1 MRSNLSANEWLTVLY
16 TAYYMESTLLLRRAM
31 KVLESDPIMTGF
43 PRLDVA
49 QSISDV
55 DWYKKSIF
63 ELATRKHPL
72 NLAESEKLGMEMVVK
87 VNDARSKWRDI
98 KPRSIKDA
106 NANNIAERE
115 IYGYIVELF
124 KPEIDY
130 LQ

>member
-1 MRSNLSANEWLTVLY
+1 
-16 TAYYMESTLLLRRAM
+16 MESTLLLRRAM

-49 QSISDV
+49 QSIGDV

-72 NLAESEKLGMEMVVK
+72 DLAESEKLGMEIVVK

-98 KPRSIKDA
+98 RPRWMKDD
-106 NANNIAERE
+106 NANTNAERE
-115 IYGYIVELF
+115 MYEYIVELF
-124 KPEIDY
+124 KPEINY